1 MNNDELK
8 EQMVPLSLRALGL
21 LGMFQD
27 ANRVIP
33 TNELKA
39 QVKEGRDAINKA
51 KRELRAA
58 GYVKTIK
65 SQVNGQWS
73 TTDRLTEPSAASF
86 STDSG

>member
-1 MNNDELK
+1 MNNDEFK
-8 EQMVPLSLRALGL
+8 QQIVPLSLRALGL
-21 LGMFQD
+21 LGMYQD
-27 ANRVIP
+27 ASKVIP

-73 TTDRLTEPSAASF
+73 TTDRLTEPSAVSF
-86 STDSG
+86 SPDSG